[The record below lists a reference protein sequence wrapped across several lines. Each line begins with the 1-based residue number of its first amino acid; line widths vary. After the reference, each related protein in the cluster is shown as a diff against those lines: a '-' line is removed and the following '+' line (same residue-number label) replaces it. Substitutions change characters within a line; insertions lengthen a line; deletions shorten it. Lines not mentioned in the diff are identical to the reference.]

1 MSSYKNAALRNR
13 SASFP
18 ITSSSNL
25 SASNPSS
32 ERSAFEMIMQ
42 RRDYSW
48 HDWQKDHEDTIWS
61 LFWAITKTVE
71 DNKLEILDRMEFS
84 DFMKFCRKHT
94 SVPKP
99 PADAHV
105 DNDTD
110 ANVDTQSETTQTTIN
125 TATSSNS
132 RHDSDLVLDILSP
145 TRKVH
150 FIE

>member
-1 MSSYKNAALRNR
+1 
-13 SASFP
+13 
-18 ITSSSNL
+18 
-25 SASNPSS
+25 
-32 ERSAFEMIMQ
+32 MIMR

-71 DNKLEILDRMEFS
+71 DNKLEILDTMEFG
-84 DFMKFCRKHT
+84 DFMRFCRKHT
-94 SVPKP
+94 SIPKP

-110 ANVDTQSETTQTTIN
+110 ANIDAQTETTTTTN
-125 TATSSNS
+125 TAASSS
-132 RHDSDLVLDILSP
+132 SSTRHDSDLVLDILSP

-150 FIE
+150 FSE